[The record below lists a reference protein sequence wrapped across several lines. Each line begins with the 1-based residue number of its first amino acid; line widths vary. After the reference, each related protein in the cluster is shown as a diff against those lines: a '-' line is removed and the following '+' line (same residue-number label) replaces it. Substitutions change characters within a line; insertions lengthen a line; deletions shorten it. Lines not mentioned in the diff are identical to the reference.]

1 MRNIQSL
8 VWIIVSGHQI
18 DDTHNNYVYILSGRY
33 ADAHQIYRRI
43 RYSIDISNHLRR
55 KWG

>member
-1 MRNIQSL
+1 MRNIQGL
-8 VWIIVSGHQI
+8 VWIASGHQI

-33 ADAHQIYRRI
+33 TDAYRIYRRI